1 MQGDK
6 SLYDE
11 VKESR
16 GPLIFM
22 LLIYALPWLIGL
34 SGCLSSNATTETDS
48 PAIEQNVPSSRDA
61 RTDDWADDFGY
72 EYDPIEVAE
81 PKPLDPNWPTTNPDL
96 LAIPEAD
103 RWYNAGSKVGTYGTI
118 AGPVASVYQAVNSP
132 GMPVFVNI
140 GNAYPSG
147 NRAQVIIWGE
157 RVAEFEQ
164 MLNAIDDGGAWV
176 RVTGYIGSYEGVPQI
191 DVNDGYTEWTWW
203 V

>member
-1 MQGDK
+1 MGNK
-6 SLYDE
+6 TLSDE
-11 VKESR
+11 FRENR
-16 GPLIFM
+16 GLTIFV

-191 DVNDGYTEWTWW
+191 DVNDSATEWTWW

>member
-1 MQGDK
+1 MSQQQ
-6 SLYDE
+6 
-11 VKESR
+11 
-16 GPLIFM
+16 
-22 LLIYALPWLIGL
+22 
-34 SGCLSSNATTETDS
+34 CN
-48 PAIEQNVPSSRDA
+48 NVPSSRDA

-140 GNAYPSG
+140 GNAYPNG
-147 NRAQVIIWGE
+147 NRAQVVIWCE
-157 RVAEFEQ
+157 RVPEFEE

-176 RVTGYIGSYEGVPQI
+176 SITGYIGSYEGVPQI

>member
-1 MQGDK
+1 MQSDK

-72 EYDPIEVAE
+72 EYEPIEVAE
-81 PKPLDPNWPTTNPDL
+81 PEPIDPNWPTTNPDL

-103 RWYNAGSKVGTYGTI
+103 RWYNAESKVGTYGTI
-118 AGPVASVYQAVNSP
+118 AGPVGSVYQAVNSP

-140 GNAYPSG
+140 GNAYPNG

-157 RVAEFEQ
+157 RVPEFEE

-176 RVTGYIGSYEGVPQI
+176 SVTGYIGSYEGVPQI